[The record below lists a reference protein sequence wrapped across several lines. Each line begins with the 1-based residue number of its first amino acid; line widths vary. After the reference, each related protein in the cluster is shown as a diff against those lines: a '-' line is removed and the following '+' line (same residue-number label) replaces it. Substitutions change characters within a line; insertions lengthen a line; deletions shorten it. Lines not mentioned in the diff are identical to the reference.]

1 MQPALPFLLTL
12 GALALSGCGAPQLP
26 TPPPALGVTGGSAP
40 SQLRGVRYCE
50 VLIGGSKGLDV
61 ALDVYNTIGL
71 NECPAEAWTRLDA
84 KELEKELGAE
94 RVILNGP
101 RYWTIDRLDGSHLLD
116 PTPRDLHG
124 IAMRKAGHLDLSLR
138 DLASEGKYYV
148 RHDVKRTTVWKFD
161 AGKRV
166 YELIDAER
174 RTYVMQSYSVQK
186 APQTEESLATL
197 AERLH
202 LPSGWSFRSRVLDA
216 ELDVLAQEG
225 VAHIVQD
232 DLANTYQQR

>member
-1 MQPALPFLLTL
+1 MLSPRTFLLAL
-12 GALALSGCGAPQLP
+12 SALALSGCGAPQLP
-26 TPPPALGVTGGSAP
+26 APPAALGVDAGSRP
-40 SQLRGVRYCE
+40 SALRGVRYCE
-50 VLIGGSKGLDV
+50 VLIGGSKGLNI

-71 NECPAEAWTRLDA
+71 NECPAEPWTKLDA
-84 KELEKELGAE
+84 KALEKELGAE
-94 RVILNGP
+94 RVLLNGP

-116 PTPRDLHG
+116 PTPRDFHG
-124 IAMRKAGHLDLSLR
+124 IAMRKAGHLDLSLGE
-138 DLASEGKYYV
+138 LASQGKYYV

-166 YELIDAER
+166 YELIDAEG

-186 APQTEESLATL
+186 APQTEESLTTL